1 VPGLLV
7 LMAGGWLLWSHA
19 HRVKVKQST
28 PSFAGVFHPGSTAPQ
43 LFHPRGATTVSA
55 NARSGAAAAK
65 SNPFAYRLSNTGK
78 TIGEL
83 VNDRR
88 AILLEN
94 ALIDTGAKLDFSIP
108 KNLQAQGDPGAYIV
122 QADGPISPAFRAM
135 LAAAGA
141 QVVSYIPNDAYLV
154 RISSGGANM
163 LAANPLTQ
171 SVLPYEPYY
180 KVQSPLLAFDQK
192 PLPPDAVLNLGLF
205 ADNSAATIQQIEK
218 LGATIVSEDSSPF
231 GPIVRVQP
239 PENWTALAQLPG
251 VQVVEPSHTRIIAND
266 LSRVTTGVATNTL
279 TGTNYLG
286 LTGKNVVVEV
296 NDTGIDA
303 THPDFSL
310 IGNPQS
316 PGTVPPSRV
325 FGAAGN
331 LVDTAGHGTHVAG
344 IIAGNGSM
352 SITPFNVG
360 AAAQGSVSN
369 ADFRGKAPLATL
381 FAMDLNDSDQTLQE
395 AAALTNALISNNSW
409 GYGGDTFY
417 DLAAASYDAAV
428 RDALSE
434 TTGSQPVLFVFAA
447 GNDGHIG
454 RNGANGDDS
463 GGEGTPDT
471 ISSPG
476 TAKDVITVGALQQLR
491 NITNLVTPLDSTNP
505 VAVWQAGTSSS
516 TAVADYSSRGNVGI
530 GTEGTYGRFKP
541 DVVAPGSFVISTRSA
556 QWDERAYY
564 NPTNYYDDYFADQ
577 LVDTNAPTYYNF
589 PRVVQNN
596 TAYVSIQVFANAL
609 SPNPFPTNMPIYV
622 SLNNYPAPPDTTTYD
637 FEDPS
642 PVMIPPDGVPD
653 GQTYLQSIIA
663 NYGGFNF
670 AVADPT
676 NSPIHYDLQTE
687 MATTNDLGNYF
698 TILSNLNNSISGDP
712 DSTVKPHYYRYESGT
727 SMAAA
732 EVSGI
737 LALMQDFFTNT
748 LQTTPSPA
756 LLKAM
761 LINGARPTGFYKLQ
775 VDNNINIEGWGLV
788 NLPNSI
794 PSTLTNSA
802 ASTNSSF
809 FFVDQST
816 TNALATGDSRTY
828 NISLSPAAT
837 AQPLRLTLAWT
848 DPPGNPVAAI
858 KLVNNLDLIV
868 TNTETTNVYFG
879 NDIGTNKV
887 FNTPENPTNPVP
899 NVDAINNVEN
909 VFLPAS
915 SGTNFTVV
923 VRGTDVNVNAV
934 TSQSNN
940 IVQDFALVI
949 SSGNGTTTNGF
960 SITAGP
966 ALSNPTGDQRVTIV
980 TGTNGAPLMN
990 QIVGASSPLLGT
1002 NTVGFT
1008 TNSVYDAGAMV
1019 TVGQT
1024 NQWHFYVVTNY
1035 GSAGFIYAAFVTFL
1049 PETLSIPREG
1059 VFAGSDANSTRPQAD
1074 IDLYV
1079 ASGPNAYLLTNLDLN
1094 VIANCITN
1102 PQVGA
1107 SAGGVFNGASLSPNG
1122 SELVVDTNSTPGQV
1136 YYVGVKCE
1144 DQTAA
1149 EYAFL
1154 SKFSNKPFSTTDSAG
1169 NVYAT
1174 FDPVNI
1180 PDGDATHPGYT
1191 DTVAIAYSTVPVQV
1205 QRVVVTNILT
1215 QQNAGD
1221 LVISLNGSGSGGAVS
1236 PDVLLNHDSP
1246 NSPGVYTYVYDDS
1259 GQNDITNSRPSDGPG
1274 SLQSY
1279 VGQNSSYFIFTL
1291 HVADNAPAFIGTNQ
1305 GSLMIQPHQPLQ
1317 NGVVVSNLPP
1327 GQWFYDY
1334 VAVPPGATNLTITL
1348 TNLTIPLSSQQP
1360 LQLYIKFGSQPTT
1373 NNYDKMITINSGT
1386 PSWNGS
1392 LTISLTD
1399 VPPLQPGTY
1408 YVGVLNPATN
1418 TLPQTFFLIATILP
1432 VNPFGTPVDFGASG
1446 PVPLLDDAVTISS
1459 NSSIAI
1465 NTNLPIVSVNV
1476 GIRVD
1481 HPRISDLVFH
1491 LISPDGTRVLL
1502 MENRGG
1508 DTTNGAGATIVV
1520 TNIFSG
1526 TATGGP
1532 AAQTN
1537 FYNLGETAGTVP
1549 ITYDMF
1555 TIPDQMT
1562 VYYSTNATPANLITN
1577 FFTSYNG
1584 TINISFPPTGVP
1596 ATSTYLTVVM
1606 NETNHPASTAWTYT
1620 IGGVQTNYLYLMFT
1634 DDTNLTTTP
1643 IKYAVPPFVP
1653 NTAFSNAWSDSFE
1666 TYPTG
1671 IYSPTKP
1678 FGGWT
1683 VRTNQVAIVTNPPAY
1698 TGTNSLSLMDG
1709 AVSYTL
1715 PTVAGQKY
1723 TLQYAQGRLPFTGLI
1738 VANAK
1743 QAEPVDIGQV
1753 SKFDLNGNGSIYN
1766 NTLIFPY
1773 SVAFDNNGNL
1783 YVADDSDNTIYKFTP
1798 PGANGVVFATA
1809 ASGLYQPQGLACDSS
1824 GNLYVANEGNGTIYK
1839 FTPGGVGTFFANAG
1853 SGNISSPD
1861 ALAFDGSGNLYVAN
1875 YDDDSVND
1883 GSGYGTIE
1891 EFKNANP
1898 NSAFYFATFTNGL
1911 ENPVGLTFDNT
1922 GTNLYVAN
1930 DNAFG
1935 IVGNTI
1941 LEFSPPSTNVT
1952 VIATL
1957 NQPTALAFD
1966 NNGNLYVTD
1975 IGTQAIYK
1983 IANGAPVAGTPPIF
1997 AANDANNYLNSPE
2010 GLAFY
2015 TSNSEETN
2023 SANWQ
2028 PPGLSTFTASQ
2039 PNMPLV
2045 LDASGGGF
2053 VANSDSVVT
2062 NVFSDITL
2070 FDEFSLTAVPTD
2082 LYYQPEQSL
2091 SALAGTS
2098 PEGNWQLE
2106 IQDDRTGA
2114 TNNTALVSWELQFIL
2129 DNTNALPGTLFGGA
2143 GQTNFIGAGGIAWYQ
2158 VTVPAVANYATN
2170 RLKFSSAPVNVW
2182 FDTNSP
2188 PTTNILFL
2196 PDITYPS
2203 GTNGSVLL
2211 STAGA
2216 SPLEPSPNIVPDE
2229 TYYLGV
2235 QNTNSFTINYAVEV
2249 DFDAGNVKTPDH
2261 LMFTSAVRK
2270 ASGIGLQWT
2279 AALGAQ
2285 VEVQWSD
2292 ALTSPMQWNTIT
2304 NPAATTSNGVSTFT
2318 DNGSQSAPLG
2328 AHRFYR
2334 LVQLPPAPHQ
2344 LHR

>member
-1 VPGLLV
+1 
-7 LMAGGWLLWSHA
+7 
-19 HRVKVKQST
+19 
-28 PSFAGVFHPGSTAPQ
+28 
-43 LFHPRGATTVSA
+43 
-55 NARSGAAAAK
+55 
-65 SNPFAYRLSNTGK
+65 
-78 TIGEL
+78 
-83 VNDRR
+83 
-88 AILLEN
+88 
-94 ALIDTGAKLDFSIP
+94 
-108 KNLQAQGDPGAYIV
+108 
-122 QADGPISPAFRAM
+122 
-135 LAAAGA
+135 
-141 QVVSYIPNDAYLV
+141 
-154 RISSGGANM
+154 
-163 LAANPLTQ
+163 
-171 SVLPYEPYY
+171 
-180 KVQSPLLAFDQK
+180 
-192 PLPPDAVLNLGLF
+192 
-205 ADNSAATIQQIEK
+205 
-218 LGATIVSEDSSPF
+218 
-231 GPIVRVQP
+231 
-239 PENWTALAQLPG
+239 
-251 VQVVEPSHTRIIAND
+251 
-266 LSRVTTGVATNTL
+266 
-279 TGTNYLG
+279 
-286 LTGKNVVVEV
+286 
-296 NDTGIDA
+296 
-303 THPDFSL
+303 
-310 IGNPQS
+310 
-316 PGTVPPSRV
+316 
-325 FGAAGN
+325 
-331 LVDTAGHGTHVAG
+331 
-344 IIAGNGSM
+344 
-352 SITPFNVG
+352 
-360 AAAQGSVSN
+360 
-369 ADFRGKAPLATL
+369 
-381 FAMDLNDSDQTLQE
+381 
-395 AAALTNALISNNSW
+395 
-409 GYGGDTFY
+409 
-417 DLAAASYDAAV
+417 
-428 RDALSE
+428 
-434 TTGSQPVLFVFAA
+434 
-447 GNDGHIG
+447 
-454 RNGANGDDS
+454 
-463 GGEGTPDT
+463 
-471 ISSPG
+471 
-476 TAKDVITVGALQQLR
+476 
-491 NITNLVTPLDSTNP
+491 
-505 VAVWQAGTSSS
+505 
-516 TAVADYSSRGNVGI
+516 
-530 GTEGTYGRFKP
+530 
-541 DVVAPGSFVISTRSA
+541 
-556 QWDERAYY
+556 
-564 NPTNYYDDYFADQ
+564 
-577 LVDTNAPTYYNF
+577 
-589 PRVVQNN
+589 
-596 TAYVSIQVFANAL
+596 
-609 SPNPFPTNMPIYV
+609 
-622 SLNNYPAPPDTTTYD
+622 LNNYPDPANPATYAD
-637 FEDPS
+637 GFEDPS
-642 PVMIPPDGVPD
+642 PVMIPPDGPV
-653 GQTYLQSIIA
+653 GYLQQIIA

-698 TILSNLNNSISGDP
+698 TVLSNLNNSISGDP

-1008 TNSVYDAGAMV
+1008 TNSVYDTGAMV

-1079 ASGPNAYLLTNLDLN
+1079 ASGPNAWGLTNLDPT
-1094 VIANCITN
+1094 VISNCVN
-1102 PQVGA
+1102 GVQVGA
-1107 SAGGVFNGASLSPNG
+1107 SSAGMLFNGASLSPNG

-1348 TNLTIPLSSQQP
+1348 TNLTIPPSSQQP

-1418 TLPQTFFLIATILP
+1418 TLPQTFFLIATVLP
-1432 VNPFGTPVDFGASG
+1432 VNPFGTPVDFGSSG
-1446 PVPLLDDAVTISS
+1446 AVPLLDDAVTVS
-1459 NSSIAI
+1459 NSSNIFMT
-1465 NTNLPIVSVNV
+1465 NTQPIVSVNV

-1526 TATGGP
+1526 TASGGP
-1532 AAQTN
+1532 AGA
-1537 FYNLGETAGTVP
+1537 
-1549 ITYDMF
+1549 
-1555 TIPDQMT
+1555 
-1562 VYYSTNATPANLITN
+1562 TN
-1577 FFTSYNG
+1577 FFDLHETSG
-1584 TINISFPPTGVP
+1584 TIPITWDFLQIPDTMDVYYQGTNIFSTGLVSGQGSTNVSFGPG
-1596 ATSTYLTVVM
+1596 TSTQIEVVM
-1606 NETNHPASTAWTYT
+1606 DATNHPPSTYWTYT
-1620 IGGVQTNYLYLMFT
+1620 IGGVQTNYLYLTFT

-1653 NTAFSNAWSDSFE
+1653 STLSGIVWADSFE

-1671 IYSPTKP
+1671 IYNPATP

-1683 VRTNQVAIVTNPPAY
+1683 VLANQVAIVTNPPAY
-1698 TGTNSLSLMDG
+1698 TGANSLSLLNG

-1715 PTVAGQKY
+1715 PTVAGQNY
-1723 TLQYAQGRLPFTGLI
+1723 RLQYAQGVRPLTGFF
-1738 VANAK
+1738 VANLFD
-1743 QAEPVDIGQV
+1743 PV
-1753 SKFDLNGNGSIYN
+1753 SEFDTSGNGSIFAGTPN
-1766 NTLIFPY
+1766 GATNPAA
-1773 SVAFDNNGNL
+1773 VAFDSGGNL
-1783 YVADDSDNTIYKFTP
+1783 YVSDTAYGTVEKYSP
-1798 PGANGVVFATA
+1798 PGTNGTVFISDANGLSNPF
-1809 ASGLYQPQGLACDSS
+1809 GLAFDGT
-1824 GNLYVANEGNGTIYK
+1824 GNLYVANFASGSGDGTIME
-1839 FTPGGVGTFFANAG
+1839 FSPAGGLLPIIA
-1853 SGNISSPD
+1853 SGLNGPA

-1875 YDDDSVND
+1875 ATD
-1883 GSGYGTIE
+1883 GSDGLGTIE
-1891 EFKNANP
+1891 VFPPPYTAGTNYLT
-1898 NSAFYFATFTNGL
+1898 STNGL
-1911 ENPVGLTFDNT
+1911 FTPEGLVFD
-1922 GTNLYVAN
+1922 GKGHLFVAN
-1930 DNAFG
+1930 RNSTSAS
-1935 IVGNTI
+1935 GNGTVE
-1941 LEFSPPSTNVT
+1941 EFTPPSTN
-1952 VIATL
+1952 ATIVATDANVL
-1957 NQPTALAFD
+1957 GLLAPAGMAFD
-1966 NNGNLYVTD
+1966 NSGNLFVADAGEGEIFEFT
-1975 IGTQAIYK
+1975 
-1983 IANGAPVAGTPPIF
+1983 NGAAGF
-1997 AANDANNYLNSPE
+1997 AFDKVFATNDANGVLNSPY
-2010 GLAFY
+2010 GLAY
-2015 TSNSEETN
+2015 YSNNNNTEDPN

-2028 PPGLSTFTASQ
+2028 VQSQSITVSQAS
-2039 PNMPLV
+2039 MPLV
-2045 LDASGGGF
+2045 LDASGGGL
-2053 VANSDSVVT
+2053 AASMGSVVT
-2062 NVFSDITL
+2062 NSFSANAL

-2114 TNNTALVSWELQFIL
+2114 TNNAALVSWELQFIFG
-2129 DNTNALPGTLFGGA
+2129 NTNSLPGTLYGGA
-2143 GQTNFIGAGGIAWYQ
+2143 GQTNFVGAGGIAWYQ

-2188 PTTNILFL
+2188 PTTNISFFL
-2196 PDITYPS
+2196 NV
-2203 GTNGSVLL
+2203 TNGSRLL

-2216 SPLEPSPNIVPDE
+2216 VPLEPSPNIFDGE

-2235 QNTNSFTINYAVEV
+2235 QNTNIFTINYAVEV
-2249 DFDAGNVKTPDH
+2249 DFDAGNIKTPDH
-2261 LMFTSAVRK
+2261 LVFTSAVRK

-2279 AALGAQ
+2279 APPAAQ

-2304 NPAATTSNGVSTFT
+2304 NPAATTSNGVTSFT

-2334 LVQLPPAPHQ
+2334 LVKVPTLP
-2344 LHR
+2344 HRLQ

>member
-1 VPGLLV
+1 MSSRRSIWIVPGLLV

-19 HRVKVKQST
+19 HRVAVKQST
-28 PSFAGVFHPGSTAPQ
+28 PSFAGVFRPGSTAPQ

-55 NARSGAAAAK
+55 NAKPGAAAAK

-88 AILLEN
+88 AIMLEN

-108 KNLQAQGDPGAYIV
+108 KNLQAQGDPGTYIV
-122 QADGPISPAFRAM
+122 QASGPISAAFRAM

-141 QVVSYIPNDAYLV
+141 QIVSYIPNDAYLV

-192 PLPPDAVLNLGLF
+192 PLPPGAVLNLGLF
-205 ADNSAATIQQIEK
+205 ADNAAATIQQIEK
-218 LGATIVSEDSSPF
+218 LGATIVSQDSSPF

-325 FGAAGN
+325 IGAAGN
-331 LVDTAGHGTHVAG
+331 LVDTTGHGTHVAG

-381 FAMDLNDSDQTLQE
+381 FAMNLNDSDQTLQE

-447 GNDGHIG
+447 GNDGQIG
-454 RNGANGDDS
+454 RNGANGDDE

-564 NPTNYYDDYFADQ
+564 NPTNYYDNYFADQ

-732 EVSGI
+732 DVSGI

-1008 TNSVYDAGAMV
+1008 TNSVYNTGAMV

-1079 ASGPNAYLLTNLDLN
+1079 ASGPNAWGLTNLDPT
-1094 VIANCITN
+1094 VISNCVN
-1102 PQVGA
+1102 GVQVGA
-1107 SAGGVFNGASLSPNG
+1107 SSAGMLFNGTSLSPNG

-1291 HVADNAPAFIGTNQ
+1291 HVADNVPAFIGTNQ

-1317 NGVVVSNLPP
+1317 NGVTNTLAA

-1334 VAVPPGATNLTITL
+1334 VDVPAGATNLTISA
-1348 TNLTIPLSSQQP
+1348 TNLNGTLNSLPILPLDVFVR
-1360 LQLYIKFGSQPTT
+1360 FGADPTT
-1373 NNYDKMITINSGT
+1373 NTYDKMMVLPTTT
-1386 PSWNGS
+1386 PPPPPGGS
-1392 LTISLTD
+1392 LNISLTD
-1399 VPPLQPGTY
+1399 VPPLQPGRY
-1408 YVGVLNPATN
+1408 YVGVFNPNATG
-1418 TLPQTFFLIATILP
+1418 TADQTFSLFAQILP

-1446 PVPLLDDAVTISS
+1446 AVPLLDDAVTVS
-1459 NSSIAI
+1459 NSSNIFMT
-1465 NTNLPIVSVNV
+1465 NTQPIVSVNV

-1526 TATGGP
+1526 TASGGP
-1532 AAQTN
+1532 AGATNYFNLNQTS
-1537 FYNLGETAGTVP
+1537 GTIP
-1549 ITYDMF
+1549 ITWDF
-1555 TIPDQMT
+1555 FQIPDTMD
-1562 VYYSTNATPANLITN
+1562 VYYQGTNIFSTGLV
-1577 FFTSYNG
+1577 NG
-1584 TINISFPPTGVP
+1584 QGSTNISFGPG
-1596 ATSTYLTVVM
+1596 TSTQIEVVM
-1606 NETNHPASTAWTYT
+1606 DATNHPDSTYWTYT

-1653 NTAFSNAWSDSFE
+1653 STLSGIVWADSFE

-1671 IYSPTKP
+1671 IYSAAFPASP
-1678 FGGWT
+1678 YGGNWT
-1683 VRTNQVAIVTNPPAY
+1683 VLANKVAIVTNPPAY
-1698 TGTNSLSLMDG
+1698 TGTNSLSLMNG
-1709 AVSYTL
+1709 VVSYTL
-1715 PTVAGQKY
+1715 PTVAGQNY
-1723 TLQYAQGRLPFTGLI
+1723 RLQYTQGTVSFAGLF
-1738 VANAK
+1738 VANLSSD
-1743 QAEPVDIGQV
+1743 PVSEFGT
-1753 SKFDLNGNGSIYN
+1753 NGNGSIFAGIPN
-1766 NTLIFPY
+1766 GVTNPAA
-1773 SVAFDNNGNL
+1773 VAFDTGGNL
-1783 YVADDSDNTIYKFTP
+1783 YVSDAAYGTVEKYSP
-1798 PGANGVVFATA
+1798 PGTNGTVFIPDTN
-1809 ASGLYQPQGLACDSS
+1809 GLSNPFGLAFD
-1824 GNLYVANEGNGTIYK
+1824 GTGDLYVANYASGSGDGTIMK
-1839 FTPGGVGTFFANAG
+1839 FSPAGVLLQIIA
-1853 SGNISSPD
+1853 SGLNGPL

-1875 YDDDSVND
+1875 ATD
-1883 GSGYGTIE
+1883 GSDGFGTIETNGVIYLTSANGLSTPDGLAFDGKGHLFVANRNSGTIE
-1891 EFKNANP
+1891 EFTPPSTNATVIGTT
-1898 NSAFYFATFTNGL
+1898 ADGLFA
-1911 ENPVGLTFDNT
+1911 PAGLTFD
-1922 GTNLYVAN
+1922 
-1930 DNAFG
+1930 
-1935 IVGNTI
+1935 
-1941 LEFSPPSTNVT
+1941 SS
-1952 VIATL
+1952 
-1957 NQPTALAFD
+1957 
-1966 NNGNLYVTD
+1966 GNLFVADNTE
-1975 IGTQAIYK
+1975 QAIFEYTNR
-1983 IANGAPVAGTPPIF
+1983 AAVFTFDRIF
-1997 AANDANNYLNSPE
+1997 ATNNINGVLNSPY
-2010 GLAFY
+2010 GMAY
-2015 TSNSEETN
+2015 YSNNNNTEDPN

-2028 PPGLSTFTASQ
+2028 VKSQ
-2039 PNMPLV
+2039 SITVSQANMPLV

-2053 VANSDSVVT
+2053 AASSGSIVT
-2062 NVFSDITL
+2062 NSFSANAL

-2098 PEGNWQLE
+2098 PQGNWQLE

-2114 TNNTALVSWELQFIL
+2114 TNNAALVSWELQFIFG
-2129 DNTNALPGTLFGGA
+2129 NTNAELGTLHGGA

-2158 VTVPAVANYATN
+2158 VTVPATATFATN

-2188 PTTNILFL
+2188 PTTNISFFL
-2196 PDITYPS
+2196 NA
-2203 GTNGSVLL
+2203 TNGSRLL

-2216 SPLEPSPNIVPDE
+2216 VPLEPSPNIFDGE

-2235 QNTNSFTINYAVEV
+2235 QNTNIFTINYAVEV
-2249 DFDAGNVKTPDH
+2249 DFNGTNNVATPSS
-2261 LMFTSAVRK
+2261 LRFTSAVRK

-2279 AALGAQ
+2279 APPAAQ

-2304 NPAATTSNGVSTFT
+2304 NPAATTSNGVTSFT

-2334 LVQLPPAPHQ
+2334 LVKVPTLP
-2344 LHR
+2344 HRLQ